1 MGNLDLLRENG
12 EEGVLHPQ
20 KQMSFA
26 KDGEEEQLCVGEGD
40 IEGHAKIT
48 VENSHSVSIIMN
60 YRS

>member
-1 MGNLDLLRENG
+1 
-12 EEGVLHPQ
+12 
-20 KQMSFA
+20 MSFA

-40 IEGHAKIT
+40 IEGHVKIT